1 MGGLRATSQGGAR
14 QVLVELAAP
23 RGFGAAYRRTAQE
36 PASAEALQSLLGLV
50 GYEASV
56 EAIASWKLLR
66 RVQAEVHATYEHLR
80 ASDNSVPRHPRP
92 DWMPELWKGPR
103 EQDPLLGGDG
113 PGGTPL

>member
-1 MGGLRATSQGGAR
+1 MGGLRATTRLQAR
-14 QVLVELAAP
+14 QVLMELAAP

-36 PASAEALQSLLGLV
+36 PASAEELRSLLGLV
-50 GYEASV
+50 GYEASL
-56 EAIASWKLLR
+56 EAIAGWKLLR

-92 DWMPELWKGPR
+92 DWMPEPWKGQR
-103 EQDPLLGGDG
+103 HEDELLGGDS